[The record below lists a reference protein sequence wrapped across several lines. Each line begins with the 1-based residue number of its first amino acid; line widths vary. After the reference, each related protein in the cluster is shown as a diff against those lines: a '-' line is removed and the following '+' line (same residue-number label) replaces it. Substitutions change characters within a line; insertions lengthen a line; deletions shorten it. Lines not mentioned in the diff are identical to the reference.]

1 MKIICLQTYIK
12 KEKRNKLIFNF
23 IGNYSLLLSLITS
36 LSLLVIILINIKSL
50 DDKLDYKIK
59 NLIFFQFF
67 FVLVSFF
74 SLIILFIISE
84 FSNLTVYNN
93 SHTTKPLFYKISGTW
108 GNHEGSLLL
117 WLLILTFSIFL
128 YFLFAKKRSNN
139 EKFYTIIIQQII
151 IIGFSI
157 FTIKTS
163 NPFDLINPTPLNGLG
178 LNPILQDPILA
189 VHPPIL
195 YLGYVSTSIIFS
207 SSLASLMVSKVDNN
221 WAKHIKNWVFF
232 SWIFLTAGILLGSI
246 WAYYELG
253 WGGFW
258 FWDPVE
264 NVSLMPWLSLTA
276 LIHCI
281 LVLEKRDTL
290 KSWSIILSI
299 STFTLSVC
307 GTFLVRSGI
316 LNSVHTFANDP
327 DRGLYILI
335 FLFFLIFAS
344 LIIFFIYENKL
355 KNTNVAFGMLTKE
368 SSILINNWF
377 VMYFL
382 AVILVGT
389 IYPIFLEVISNH
401 KISVGPPFFNKL
413 IIPFLIPFLIFMS
426 MGPNFNWIKN
436 VKFKN
441 KIPLIFFLILN
452 IIIAFLILKNIGEAK
467 LNLTLLLAASI
478 YLFFTTFKDLIKK
491 TKFKNYSQQI
501 SHFGFALLILSIVM
515 NAFLSREITT
525 NLKVGEEINFNDNK
539 IKFEN
544 IEINDVKNYKKLTAF
559 FTIQENS
566 SNFLFKPEIRIY
578 NQPVIITSEADIKTN
593 IFMDRFLVINLIKED
608 YEYFNV
614 RYQEKPLM
622 IWIWLSVLLIIFG
635 GLSNL
640 LIKNEK

>member
-1 MKIICLQTYIK
+1 M
-12 KEKRNKLIFNF
+12 IFNF

-355 KNTNVAFGMLTKE
+355 KNTNVGFGILTKE

-426 MGPNFNWIKN
+426 IGPNFNWIKN

>member
-1 MKIICLQTYIK
+1 M
-12 KEKRNKLIFNF
+12 IFNF

-195 YLGYVSTSIIFS
+195 YLGYVSTSIIFA

-355 KNTNVAFGMLTKE
+355 KNTNVAFGILTKE

-426 MGPNFNWIKN
+426 IGPNFNWIKN

-515 NAFLSREITT
+515 NAVLSREITT

>member
-1 MKIICLQTYIK
+1 M
-12 KEKRNKLIFNF
+12 IFNF

-355 KNTNVAFGMLTKE
+355 KNTNVAFGILTKE

-426 MGPNFNWIKN
+426 IGPNFNWIKN

-441 KIPLIFFLILN
+441 KIPIFFFLILN

-515 NAFLSREITT
+515 NAVLSREITT